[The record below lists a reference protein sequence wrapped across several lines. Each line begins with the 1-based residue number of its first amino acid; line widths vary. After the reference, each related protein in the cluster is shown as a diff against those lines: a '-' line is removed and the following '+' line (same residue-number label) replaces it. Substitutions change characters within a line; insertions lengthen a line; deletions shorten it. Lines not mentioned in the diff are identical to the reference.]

1 MQKEEIF
8 CLEDKIVSWREKKT
22 QSQIFSDCSISSV
35 KGVITETPNL

>member
-1 MQKEEIF
+1 MKYTA
-8 CLEDKIVSWREKKT
+8 LELEKCRREKKKKS

>member
-1 MQKEEIF
+1 MKYTAWE
-8 CLEDKIVSWREKKT
+8 LEKSAEGEKKSS